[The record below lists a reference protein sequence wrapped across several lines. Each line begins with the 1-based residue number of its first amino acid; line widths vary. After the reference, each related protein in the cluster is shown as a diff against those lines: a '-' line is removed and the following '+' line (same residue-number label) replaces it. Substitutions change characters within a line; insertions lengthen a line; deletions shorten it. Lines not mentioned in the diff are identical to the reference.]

1 MKSVSIE
8 KLDQLPL
15 LILYVINSTN
25 GKSVNET
32 HLQKI
37 IFQTMKILDVNPEDV
52 GFRPHYYGPFSDM
65 VKESEDMLKTL
76 GYLVEKN
83 KKLAVNDEFKGDVS
97 KMKLP
102 DNVAY
107 KIQMVSENLA
117 KLTNDELLL
126 LIYCDDLAHNDG
138 KYLENSTIKERILN
152 ERIDISMKMY
162 RSGKVSLERS
172 SELAGMD
179 IRGFKDALLKKYG
192 AVYVD

>member
-52 GFRPHYYGPFSDM
+52 GFRSHYYGPFSDM

>member
-1 MKSVSIE
+1 MKSFSIE
-8 KLDQLPL
+8 KLDQLSL

-25 GKSVNET
+25 GRSVDEI

-37 IFQTMKILDVNPEDV
+37 MFQAIEILEVEPEDV
-52 GFRPHYYGPFSDM
+52 GFGPHYYGPFSDM

-83 KKLAVNDEFKGDVS
+83 KKLAVNDEFKEDVS
-97 KMKLP
+97 KIKLP

-107 KIQMVSENLA
+107 KVQMVSENLA
-117 KLTNDELLL
+117 KLTKDELLL
-126 LIYCDDLAHNDG
+126 LVYCDEQAHNGG
-138 KYLENSTIKERILN
+138 KYLENSTIKERVLN
-152 ERIDISMKMY
+152 NRISISMKMY

-179 IRGFKDALLKKYG
+179 IRGFEDVLLKKYSTI
-192 AVYVD
+192 YLD